1 MPANVGQPSLAYSL
15 EAVIRHLRIHH
26 PGCPKE
32 ISRAIAERVSA
43 KEWSGATIGAAVGI
57 ELQNFIR
64 HTLTDYDELIRSR
77 TMTREEA
84 RAFIAKDV
92 RKVLRIWRKP
102 AVKLR
107 AVHPKGYV

>member
-1 MPANVGQPSLAYSL
+1 MPANVKQPAFAYSL
-15 EAVIRHLRIHH
+15 DAVIRHLRTHH

-32 ISRAIAERVSA
+32 ISLAIAERVSA
-43 KEWSGATIGAAVGI
+43 KEWRGATIGAAVGI

-84 RAFIAKDV
+84 RAFITKDV
-92 RKVLRIWRKP
+92 SNVLRSWRKP
-102 AVKLR
+102 AVKLHALPR
-107 AVHPKGYV
+107 K